1 MPKYIKTNAVQV
13 EQNFYNF
20 VNDEV
25 LPGTSLDH
33 TDFWYQASNMLK
45 NFYKPNKLL
54 LQDRQRMQSQLDE
67 WNKKNKGK
75 NFQIDEYKAFLKK
88 IGYLKND
95 GPDFKI
101 TTKNVDAEIA
111 KISGP
116 QLVVPVTNPRYAI
129 NAANARWGS
138 LYDAIY
144 GTDVLGDIANSSGYE
159 PDRGRRVVKWVR
171 NFLDQSIPL
180 CNASWNDITK
190 VVLDQNKM
198 KLIFNDTR
206 ISLADSSQLIGTK
219 IDSNGVQ
226 KILFRKN
233 DLGIIVI
240 LDFQDKIGMV
250 DKASISDVLLESAIS
265 VIMDCEDS
273 VATVDSNDKI
283 QAYRNWL
290 GLMKGVLTEQFRKND
305 VDILRTLS
313 PDMSF
318 NNSDG
323 KEFQIKGRALMLV
336 RNVGHLMTTS
346 LVLNENNEEIGEGL
360 IDCLITAAC
369 GLHDRLK
376 SNALNNSKTGSI
388 YIVKP
393 KLHGPE
399 EVAFTVKL
407 FRSVEKVLYLP
418 EDTLK
423 LGIMDEERRTSINLK
438 ECIREA
444 KSRVAFINTGFLDR
458 TGDEIHSSLRLAP
471 MVRKADMKK
480 ELWINAYEKN
490 NVQVGLQCG
499 FQGKAQIGKGMWAMP
514 DKMNLMLKEKINHP
528 NAGGSCAWV
537 PSPTAATIHA
547 THYHMTYVSKVQQE
561 LSENKIIDFK
571 NDLLKIPIAKGANWS
586 NDEIEEELLNNVQG
600 ILGYVVRWV
609 DQGVGCSKVPDI
621 NGVNLMEDR
630 ATCRISSQHIAN
642 WFHHDII
649 SKNDIINAFKKVA
662 SIVDEQNRSDSFYS
676 KMAPGFDGFAFMAS
690 LDLALEGAR
699 QPSGYT
705 EPLLH
710 SYRIKR
716 KMMGVSKP

>member
-1 MPKYIKTNAVQV
+1 MQEYIKINSIQV

-20 VNDEV
+20 VSDEV
-25 LPGTSLDH
+25 LPGTSLDQRE
-33 TDFWYQASNMLK
+33 FWNRASSMLT
-45 NFYKPNKLL
+45 NFDKPNKLL
-54 LQDRQRMQSQLDE
+54 LQDRQRVQSLLDT
-67 WNKKNKGK
+67 WNDNNKGK
-75 NFQIDEYKAFLKK
+75 NFQIKQYKDFLKE
-88 IGYLKND
+88 IGYLKSE

-101 TTKNVDAEIA
+101 TTKNIDSEIA
-111 KISGP
+111 QIAGP

-144 GTDVLGDIANSSGYE
+144 GTDVLGDIATSSTYE
-159 PDRGRRVVKWVR
+159 PDRGQRVVEWVK
-171 NFLDQSIPL
+171 NFLDQSVPIR
-180 CNASWNDITK
+180 NASWNDITK
-190 VVLDQNKM
+190 VILDQNKI
-198 KLIFNDTR
+198 KLMTNDT
-206 ISLADSSQLIGTK
+206 LVTLNDFSQFIGTK
-219 IDSNGVQ
+219 IDSEGVQ
-226 KILFRKN
+226 RILFKKN
-233 DLGIIVI
+233 DLGIIVV
-240 LDFQDKIGMV
+240 LDSQDKIGKT
-250 DKASISDVLLESAIS
+250 DKAGISDVILESAIS

-273 VATVDSNDKI
+273 VATVDPDDKI

-290 GLMKGVLTEQFRKND
+290 GLMKGVLKEQFKKNGVD
-305 VDILRTLS
+305 VLRTLS
-313 PDMSF
+313 PDLSF

-346 LVLNENNEEIGEGL
+346 LVLNQNNEEIGEGL

-376 SNALNNSKTGSI
+376 AKAARNSNTGSI

-393 KLHGPE
+393 KMHGPE

-407 FRSVEKVLYLP
+407 FGAVEKVLYLP
-418 EDTLK
+418 DDTLK
-423 LGIMDEERRTSINLK
+423 LGIMDEERRTTINLK

-444 KSRVAFINTGFLDR
+444 QSRVAFINTGFLDR

-480 ELWINAYEKN
+480 ESWINAYEKN
-490 NVQVGLQCG
+490 NVQVGLRCG

-514 DKMNLMLKEKINHP
+514 DKMKSMLEEKINHP

-547 THYHMTYVSKVQQE
+547 IHYHTTYVSKVQLD
-561 LSENKIIDFK
+561 LSENKIIDFE
-571 NDLLKIPIAKGANWS
+571 NDLLKIPIAKGVNWS

-621 NGVNLMEDR
+621 NGIDLMEDR

-649 SKNDIINAFKKVA
+649 SEDDIINAFKKVA
-662 SIVDEQNRSDSFYS
+662 PIVDEQNRNDSLYS
-676 KMAPGFDGFAFMAS
+676 NMAPSLDGFAFMAS
-690 LDLALEGAR
+690 LDLALKGSR

-710 SYRIKR
+710 SYRIQR
-716 KMMGVSKP
+716 KMMGGFKP

>member
-1 MPKYIKTNAVQV
+1 MPEYIKINSIQV

-20 VNDEV
+20 INDEV
-25 LPGTSLDH
+25 LPGTSLDP
-33 TDFWYQASNMLK
+33 TDFWYRSSSMLK
-45 NFYKPNKLL
+45 NFDKPNKLL
-54 LQDRQRMQSQLDE
+54 LQDRQRMQTLLDE
-67 WNKKNKGK
+67 WNDKNKGK
-75 NFQIDEYKAFLKK
+75 NFQISKYKAFLKK
-88 IGYLKND
+88 IGYLKDN

-101 TTKNVDAEIA
+101 TTKNVDPEIA

-144 GTDVLGDIANSSGYE
+144 GTDVLGDVANSSGYE
-159 PDRGRRVVKWVR
+159 PDRGLRVVKWVR
-171 NFLDQSIPL
+171 NLLDQSVPL
-180 CNASWNDITK
+180 CDASWNDITK
-190 VVLDQNKM
+190 VIIDQNNI
-198 KLIFNDTR
+198 KLMVNDTIVTLKD
-206 ISLADSSQLIGTK
+206 ISQFIGSK
-219 IDSNGVQ
+219 IDSKDVER
-226 KILFRKN
+226 ILFRKN

-240 LDFQDKIGMV
+240 LDSQDKIGII

-273 VATVDSNDKI
+273 VATVDPDDKI

-290 GLMKGVLTEQFRKND
+290 GLMKGVLTQKFRKNGVD
-305 VDILRTLS
+305 VLRTLS

-318 NNSDG
+318 NDSAG

-346 LVLNENNEEIGEGL
+346 LVLNDNNEEIGEGL

-376 SNALNNSKTGSI
+376 ANVHNNSNTGSI

-393 KLHGPE
+393 KMHGPE

-407 FRSVEKVLYLP
+407 FGAVEKILYLP
-418 EDTLK
+418 KDTLK

-480 ELWINAYEKN
+480 ESWINAYEKN
-490 NVQVGLQCG
+490 NVQVGLRCG

-514 DKMNLMLKEKINHP
+514 DKMKLMLKEKINHP

-547 THYHMTYVSKVQQE
+547 IHYHMTYVSKVQLE

-571 NDLLKIPIAKGANWS
+571 NDLLKIPIAKGVNWS

-609 DQGVGCSKVPDI
+609 DQGIGCSKVPDI
-621 NGVNLMEDR
+621 NGIDLMEDR

-642 WFHHDII
+642 WLHHNII

-676 KMAPGFDGFAFMAS
+676 KMAPGFDGFAFLAS
-690 LDLALEGAR
+690 LDLALEGSR

>member
-1 MPKYIKTNAVQV
+1 MPQYIKINSIQV

-20 VNDEV
+20 VNDEL

-33 TDFWYQASNMLK
+33 RDFWNQASNMLK
-45 NFYKPNKLL
+45 NFDKPNKLL
-54 LQDRQRMQSQLDE
+54 LLDRQRMQSLLDE
-67 WNKKNKGK
+67 WNDKNKGK

-101 TTKNVDAEIA
+101 TTKNVDPEIA

-159 PDRGRRVVKWVR
+159 PERGRRVVEWAR
-171 NFLDQSIPL
+171 NFLDQSVPL
-180 CNASWNDITK
+180 RNASWNDITK
-190 VVLDQNKM
+190 VFLDQNKI
-198 KLIFNDTR
+198 KLMVNDALVTLHD
-206 ISLADSSQLIGTK
+206 ISQFIGTK
-219 IDSNGVQ
+219 IDSTGVQ
-226 KILFRKN
+226 RILFKKN

-240 LDFQDKIGMV
+240 LDSQDKIGMI
-250 DKASISDVLLESAIS
+250 DKANISDVLLESAIS

-273 VATVDSNDKI
+273 VATVDPDDKI

-290 GLMKGVLTEQFRKND
+290 GLMKGVLTEQFKKNGVD
-305 VDILRTLS
+305 VLRTLS

-318 NNSDG
+318 NNLDG

-346 LVLNENNEEIGEGL
+346 LVLNENSEEIGEGL
-360 IDCLITAAC
+360 VDCLITAAC
-369 GLHDRLK
+369 GIHDRLK
-376 SNALNNSKTGSI
+376 ANALNNSDTGSI

-393 KLHGPE
+393 KMHGPE

-407 FRSVEKVLYLP
+407 FGAVEKILYLP
-418 EDTLK
+418 KDTLK

-444 KSRVAFINTGFLDR
+444 QSRVAFINTGFLDR

-480 ELWINAYEKN
+480 ESWINAYEKN
-490 NVQVGLQCG
+490 NVQVGLRCG

-514 DKMNLMLKEKINHP
+514 DKMKSMLKEKINHP

-537 PSPTAATIHA
+537 PSPTAATIHVI
-547 THYHMTYVSKVQQE
+547 HYHMTHVLKVQLE
-561 LSENKIIDFK
+561 LSQNKLIDFQ
-571 NDLLKIPIAKGANWS
+571 NDLLKIPIANGVNWS

-621 NGVNLMEDR
+621 NGIDLMEDR

-649 SKNDIINAFKKVA
+649 SEDDIINAFKKVA
-662 SIVDEQNRSDSFYS
+662 PIVDEQNRKDSLYS

-690 LDLALEGAR
+690 LDLALKGSR

-710 SYRIKR
+710 LYRIKR

>member
-1 MPKYIKTNAVQV
+1 MPEYIKINSIQV

-20 VNDEV
+20 INDEV
-25 LPGTSLDH
+25 LPGTSLDP
-33 TDFWYQASNMLK
+33 TDFWYRSSSMLK
-45 NFYKPNKLL
+45 NFDKPNKLL
-54 LQDRQRMQSQLDE
+54 LQDRQRMQTLLDE
-67 WNKKNKGK
+67 WNDKNKGK
-75 NFQIDEYKAFLKK
+75 NFQISKYKAFLKK
-88 IGYLKND
+88 IGYLKDN

-101 TTKNVDAEIA
+101 TTKNVDPEIA

-144 GTDVLGDIANSSGYE
+144 GTDVLGDVANSSGYE
-159 PDRGRRVVKWVR
+159 PDRGLRVVKWVR
-171 NFLDQSIPL
+171 NLLDQSVPL
-180 CNASWNDITK
+180 CDASWNDITK
-190 VVLDQNKM
+190 VILDQNNI
-198 KLIFNDTR
+198 KLMVNDTIVTLKD
-206 ISLADSSQLIGTK
+206 ISQFIGSK
-219 IDSNGVQ
+219 IDSKDVER
-226 KILFRKN
+226 ILFRKN

-240 LDFQDKIGMV
+240 LDSQDKIGII

-273 VATVDSNDKI
+273 VATVDPDDKI

-290 GLMKGVLTEQFRKND
+290 GLMKGVLTQKFRKNGVD
-305 VDILRTLS
+305 VLRTLS

-318 NNSDG
+318 NDSAG

-346 LVLNENNEEIGEGL
+346 LVLNDNNEEIGEGL

-376 SNALNNSKTGSI
+376 ANVHNNSNTGSI

-393 KLHGPE
+393 KMHGPE

-407 FRSVEKVLYLP
+407 FGAVEKVLCLP
-418 EDTLK
+418 EDALK

-438 ECIREA
+438 ECIRVA
-444 KSRVAFINTGFLDR
+444 QSRVAFINTGFLDR
-458 TGDEIHSSLRLAP
+458 TGDEIHSSFRLAP

-480 ELWINAYEKN
+480 ESWINAYEKN
-490 NVQVGLQCG
+490 NVQVGLRCG

-514 DKMNLMLKEKINHP
+514 DKMKTMLKEKINHP

-547 THYHMTYVSKVQQE
+547 IHYHMTYVSNVQ
-561 LSENKIIDFK
+561 LGLAKNKIIDFK
-571 NDLLKIPIAKGANWS
+571 NDLLKIPIAKGVNWS
-586 NDEIEEELLNNVQG
+586 TDEIEEELLNNVQG

-621 NGVNLMEDR
+621 NGIDLMEDR

-642 WFHHDII
+642 WLHHDII
-649 SKNDIINAFKKVA
+649 SEEKIISAFKKVA
-662 SIVDEQNRSDSFYS
+662 PIVDEQNRKDSLYS
-676 KMAPGFDGFAFMAS
+676 KMAPSFDGFAFMAS
-690 LDLALEGAR
+690 LDLALKGAR

-716 KMMGVSKP
+716 KMMDGSKP

>member
-1 MPKYIKTNAVQV
+1 MPRYIKINSIQV

-20 VNDEV
+20 VCFEV
-25 LPGTSLDH
+25 LPGTGLDK
-33 TDFWYQASNMLK
+33 TDFWHQASNMLK
-45 NFYKPNKLL
+45 NFDKANKVL
-54 LQDRQRMQSQLDE
+54 LQDRQRLQSLLDI
-67 WNKKNKGK
+67 WNDNNKGK
-75 NFQIDEYKAFLKK
+75 IFQIDVYKAFLKE
-88 IGYLKND
+88 IGYLKSE

-101 TTKNVDAEIA
+101 TTKNIDSEIA
-111 KISGP
+111 KIAGP
-116 QLVVPVTNPRYAI
+116 QLVVPITNPRYAI

-144 GTDVLGDIANSSGYE
+144 GTDVLGDVANLEAYE
-159 PDRGRRVVKWVR
+159 PDRGIRVVEWVR
-171 NFLDQSIPL
+171 DFLDQSLPI
-180 CNASWNDITK
+180 NDASWKDITR
-190 VVLDQNKM
+190 VLIDQYKI
-198 KLIFNDTR
+198 KLMVNDT
-206 ISLADSSQLIGTK
+206 LVTLNDPSQFVGTK
-219 IDSNGVQ
+219 IDSEGVQ

-233 DLGIIVI
+233 DLGIIVV
-240 LDFQDKIGMV
+240 LDSQDKIGKM
-250 DKASISDVLLESAIS
+250 DKVGISDVTLESAIS

-273 VATVDSNDKI
+273 VATVDSDDKI

-290 GLMKGVLTEQFRKND
+290 GLMKGVLQDQFEKNGLD
-305 VDILRTLS
+305 VIRTLS
-313 PDMSF
+313 DDMMF
-318 NNSDG
+318 KNPEG

-336 RNVGHLMTTS
+336 RNVGHLMTTP
-346 LVLNENNEEIGEGL
+346 LMLNENNEEIGEGL

-376 SNALNNSKTGSI
+376 ANAPRNSNTGSI

-393 KLHGPE
+393 KMHGPE

-407 FRSVEKVLYLP
+407 FGAVEKVLYLP

-444 KSRVAFINTGFLDR
+444 QSRVAFINTGFLDR

-480 ELWINAYEKN
+480 EVWINAYEKN
-490 NVQVGLQCG
+490 NVRVGLRCG
-499 FQGKAQIGKGMWAMP
+499 FQGKAQIGKGMWATP
-514 DKMNLMLKEKINHP
+514 DKMKSMLAEKIDHP
-528 NAGGSCAWV
+528 RAGGSCAWV

-547 THYHMTYVSKVQQE
+547 IHYHMTYVKKVQLK
-561 LSENKIIDFK
+561 LSEEKIIDFK
-571 NDLLKIPIAKGANWS
+571 NSLLNIPIAKGVNWS
-586 NDEIEEELLNNVQG
+586 ADEIEKELLNNVQG

-621 NGVNLMEDR
+621 NGIDLMEDR

-642 WFHHDII
+642 WLHHDII
-649 SKNDIINAFKKVA
+649 SKEDIIKALKKVA
-662 SIVDEQNRSDSFYS
+662 PIVDQQNKSDSFYS
-676 KMAPGFDGFAFMAS
+676 QMAPEFNGFAFMAS
-690 LDLALEGAR
+690 LDLALKGSQ

-710 SYRIKR
+710 FYRIKKKIINVPKR
-716 KMMGVSKP
+716 